1 MTKVRATGLAG
12 VDDFD
17 FTGRGNEI
25 LAAINQAGKPVRV
38 GLDGSQ
44 ATLLDAEDGMQGTT
58 AVVVRGNRVYVSNGA
73 NLAGNNPDLLLAQLR
88 H

>member
-38 GLDGSQ
+38 GPDGSQ

-58 AVVVRGNRVYVSNGA
+58 VVVVGNRVYVTNGA